1 MKLNTDNWELVE
13 AQSRAAL
20 PEPIVRYI
28 EQCLTR
34 PHSESQLISVLHK
47 VQGHFGHLGREQ
59 MDAVAQLMHIPTAKV
74 TGVATF
80 YHFFRTT
87 PVGRH
92 TLRLCLG
99 TACHVR
105 GVDLVLKAIR
115 EELGVGLG
123 ETSADGVFTV
133 EGVRCLG
140 ACGLAPVMM
149 VDEEVYGKLDA
160 KRTKRIL
167 RGFRDATG

>member
-1 MKLNTDNWELVE
+1 MTAATE
-13 AQSRAAL
+13 AQLARLTEPYAGRPSELIQAL
-20 PEPIVRYI
+20 HRVQSELGYIPPEA
-28 EQCLTR
+28 QA
-34 PHSESQLISVLHK
+34 
-47 VQGHFGHLGREQ
+47 
-59 MDAVAQLMHIPTAKV
+59 AVARAL
-74 TGVATF
+74 GVPLSQVRGVITF
-80 YHFFRTT
+80 YHFFRTS

-105 GVDLVLKAIR
+105 GVEHILKAIR

-123 ETSADGVFTV
+123 QTSADGLFTV

-149 VDEEVYGKLDA
+149 VDEEVHGKLDA
-160 KRTKRIL
+160 KKTKRIL
-167 RGFRDATG
+167 RQIREGSG

>member
-1 MKLNTDNWELVE
+1 MNADLETRVAEFAKAYAGQPSELIQALHRVQSE
-13 AQSRAAL
+13 LGYVPPAAQA
-20 PEPIVRYI
+20 
-28 EQCLTR
+28 
-34 PHSESQLISVLHK
+34 
-47 VQGHFGHLGREQ
+47 
-59 MDAVAQLMHIPTAKV
+59 AVARV
-74 TGVATF
+74 VGVPLSQVRGVITF
-80 YHFFRTT
+80 YHYFRAT

-105 GVDLVLKAIR
+105 GADQVLKAIR

-123 ETSADGVFTV
+123 ETSPDGLFTV

-149 VDEEVYGKLDA
+149 IDEEVYGKLDP

-167 RGFRDATG
+167 RGYREKAE

>member
-1 MKLNTDNWELVE
+1 MNAVTEARVAGLAKTFAGQPSELIQALHRV
-13 AQSRAAL
+13 QSELGYIPRAAQAVVADTVGVPL
-20 PEPIVRYI
+20 AQVR
-28 EQCLTR
+28 
-34 PHSESQLISVLHK
+34 
-47 VQGHFGHLGREQ
+47 
-59 MDAVAQLMHIPTAKV
+59 
-74 TGVATF
+74 GVITF

-105 GVDLVLKAIR
+105 GADQILKAIR
-115 EELGVGLG
+115 EELGVGIG
-123 ETSADGVFTV
+123 ETSADNLFTV

-149 VDEEVYGKLDA
+149 IDEEVYGKLDP
-160 KRTKRIL
+160 KKTKRIL
-167 RGFRDATG
+167 RGIREKAK

>member
-1 MKLNTDNWELVE
+1 MSVATETRIAEWIKSYEGKPSELIQALHRVQSALGHVPKE
-13 AQSRAAL
+13 AQAVVAARL
-20 PEPIVRYI
+20 GVPLSQVRGV
-28 EQCLTR
+28 
-34 PHSESQLISVLHK
+34 IS
-47 VQGHFGHLGREQ
+47 
-59 MDAVAQLMHIPTAKV
+59 
-74 TGVATF
+74 F

-87 PVGRH
+87 PVGKH

-105 GVDLVLKAIR
+105 GVEQILKAIH

-149 VDEEVYGKLDA
+149 VDEEVYGKLDP
-160 KRTKRIL
+160 KRTKQIL
-167 RGFRDATG
+167 RQIRKGNG

>member
-1 MKLNTDNWELVE
+1 MNPT
-13 AQSRAAL
+13 
-20 PEPIVRYI
+20 I
-28 EQCLTR
+28 EDQVAELTR
-34 PHSESQLISVLHK
+34 PYAGAPSELIQALHR
-47 VQGHFGHLGREQ
+47 VQGQLGHIPREAQ
-59 MDAVAQLMHIPTAKV
+59 AAVAKAL
-74 TGVATF
+74 GVPLSQVRGVITF
-80 YHFFRTT
+80 YHFFRTA

-105 GVDLVLKAIR
+105 GADLILKAIR

-123 ETSADGVFTV
+123 ETTADGAFTV

-149 VDEEVYGKLDA
+149 VGEEVYGRLDP

-167 RGFRDATG
+167 RQIREGGG

>member
-1 MKLNTDNWELVE
+1 MTTATEPRAEELVKAYAGRPAE
-13 AQSRAAL
+13 LIQALHHVQTTLGYIPEHAQA
-20 PEPIVRYI
+20 
-28 EQCLTR
+28 
-34 PHSESQLISVLHK
+34 
-47 VQGHFGHLGREQ
+47 
-59 MDAVAQLMHIPTAKV
+59 AVARTV
-74 TGVATF
+74 GVPLSQVRGVVTF

-149 VDEEVYGKLDA
+149 VDEEVYGKLDP
-160 KRTKRIL
+160 KKTKRIL

>member
-1 MKLNTDNWELVE
+1 MTTSTET
-13 AQSRAAL
+13 RAAEL
-20 PEPIVRYI
+20 TKPYAGRPAELIQALHRVQTELGYIPEHA
-28 EQCLTR
+28 QA
-34 PHSESQLISVLHK
+34 
-47 VQGHFGHLGREQ
+47 
-59 MDAVAQLMHIPTAKV
+59 AVARTV
-74 TGVATF
+74 GVPLSQVRGVVTF

-133 EGVRCLG
+133 DGVRCLG

-149 VDEEVYGKLDA
+149 VDEEVYGKLDP
-160 KRTKRIL
+160 KKTKRIL
-167 RGFRDATG
+167 RGFRDAAG

>member
-1 MKLNTDNWELVE
+1 MTVATETRVAELVKAYAGRPSELIQALHRVQSELGHVPVE
-13 AQSRAAL
+13 AQAVVAAVVGVPL
-20 PEPIVRYI
+20 SQVR
-28 EQCLTR
+28 
-34 PHSESQLISVLHK
+34 
-47 VQGHFGHLGREQ
+47 
-59 MDAVAQLMHIPTAKV
+59 
-74 TGVATF
+74 GVVTF
-80 YHFFRTT
+80 YHFFRTN

-105 GVDLVLKAIR
+105 GAENILKAIR
-115 EELGVGLG
+115 EELGVGLE
-123 ETSADGVFTV
+123 ETSADGAFTV

-149 VDEEVYGKLDA
+149 VDDDVYGKLDP

-167 RGFRDATG
+167 RQIREGGG